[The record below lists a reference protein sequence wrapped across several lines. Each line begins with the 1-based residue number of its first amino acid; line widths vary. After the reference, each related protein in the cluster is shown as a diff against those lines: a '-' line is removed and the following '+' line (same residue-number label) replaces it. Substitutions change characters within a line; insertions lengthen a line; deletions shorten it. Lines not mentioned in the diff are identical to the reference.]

1 MALAAALRMTAMREI
16 SLDCGAHVSL
26 DMLDNGAEYSE
37 LNLSSNSS
45 RLGFKASK
53 EFGDLTAIMQ
63 IEQQVDYD
71 NGEAFT
77 SARDTFVGLRGYFCM
92 VRVGLFDTKFKCAR
106 GPADTFGV
114 PE

>member
-1 MALAAALRMTAMREI
+1 MKKALLPMALAAALPMTAMAEI
-16 SLDCGAHVSL
+16 SLYGRAHVSL

-77 SARDTFVGLRGYFCM
+77 SARDTFVRSEER
-92 VRVGLFDTKFKCAR
+92 RVGRAR
-106 GPADTFGV
+106 
-114 PE
+114 

>member
-1 MALAAALRMTAMREI
+1 MKKALLPMALAAALPMTAMAEI
-16 SLDCGAHVSL
+16 SLYGRAHVSL

-63 IEQQVDYD
+63 IEQQEAYD
-71 NGEAFT
+71 NGEACT
-77 SARDTFVGLRGYFCM
+77 RARDTLVAMLCS
-92 VRVGLFDTKFKCAR
+92 
-106 GPADTFGV
+106 FG
-114 PE
+114 